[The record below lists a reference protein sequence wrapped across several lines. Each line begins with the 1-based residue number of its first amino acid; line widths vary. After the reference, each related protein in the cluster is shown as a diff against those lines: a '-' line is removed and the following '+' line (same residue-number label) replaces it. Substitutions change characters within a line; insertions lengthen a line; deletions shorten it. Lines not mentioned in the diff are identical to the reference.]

1 MQCHS
6 PNEEEDM
13 SVIDITRHSDTHTDT
28 VSPDTLPRY
37 RGGAWR
43 AEGGAWR
50 GRGRYLSIMGGAN
63 GRLSKLSQHLC
74 LQDKS
79 LEREYKCVLIN
90 NFYGETCTGN
100 INVAN
105 RFIGIF
111 LVNWHLKKFFLITCF
126 LRCRIRI

>member
-1 MQCHS
+1 
-6 PNEEEDM
+6 M

-28 VSPDTLPRY
+28 VRPDTLPRY

-43 AEGGAWR
+43 GRRRGLEGQRAVPVHN
-50 GRGRYLSIMGGAN
+50 GRGQRSMA
-63 GRLSKLSQHLC
+63 KLSQHLC

-100 INVAN
+100 INVAD

-111 LVNWHLKKFFLITCF
+111 LVNWHFKKFF
-126 LRCRIRI
+126 